1 MNYADAIYFERLRA
15 LKTPKNFNELSVKDQ
30 HIVDLLILRTTEP
43 KNKDTGYGMEWRSKI
58 DEVANNLKE
67 TRDSNKSFEDQ
78 TTNFKPGKMRGGF
91 FV

>member
-1 MNYADAIYFERLRA
+1 MNYADAIYFERLKA
-15 LKTPKNFNELSVKDQ
+15 LKIPENFNELSANDQ

-43 KNKDTGYGMEWRSKI
+43 KDKDTGYGMEWRSAIEK
-58 DEVANNLKE
+58 VANNLKA
-67 TRDSNKSFEDQ
+67 TRDSNKRFDDQ